1 MKLSASQIQVIHA
14 KTGAQPI
21 PETNLVLKQFVEAFG
36 EHTFYIDPLGLV
48 IWEPEPG
55 VNGARLAVRAVQVAA
70 WSDGDRSRLV
80 PHPRRPGETLIRFA

>member
-1 MKLSASQIQVIHA
+1 MKLTESQIRAIHA

-21 PETNLVLKQFVEAFG
+21 PATNIVLKQFVEAFG

-55 VNGARLAVRAVQVAA
+55 ANGARLAVRAVQVAA

-80 PHPRRPGETLIRFA
+80 PHPPRPGETLVRLA